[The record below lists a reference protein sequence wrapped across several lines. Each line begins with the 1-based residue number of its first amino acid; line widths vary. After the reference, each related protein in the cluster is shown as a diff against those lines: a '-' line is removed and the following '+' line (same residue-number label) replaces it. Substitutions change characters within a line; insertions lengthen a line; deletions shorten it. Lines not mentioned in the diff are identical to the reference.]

1 MSARP
6 RRRFLWILAAVNI
19 VAIPVFFYAAS
30 QRHSR
35 AAAPQAAPLPVYGT
49 VAPFSL
55 SERSGS
61 VLSSEGLSGKPWI
74 ASFIFTNCPNQCPMM
89 SHKMSL
95 LQQTLPPDVKLV
107 SISVDP
113 ERDTPEALAKY
124 AKSFHADE
132 ARWLFLTGAKEEVKG
147 VLRSFHMDNSDDPDL
162 HSLRFAL
169 VDPSGAIR
177 GYYDSTDV
185 EALKKL
191 PRDVEALRREARD
204 V

>member
-1 MSARP
+1 MSAQP
-6 RRRFLWILAAVNI
+6 RRRFLWILAIVNI
-19 VAIPVFFYAAS
+19 AVIPVFFYAVN

-35 AAAPQAAPLPVYGT
+35 AAALQAGPLPVYGT
-49 VAPFSL
+49 VAPFRL

-61 VLSSEGLSGKPWI
+61 ALSSGELSGKPWI

-95 LQQTLPPDVKLV
+95 MQQTLPPDVKLV

-132 ARWLFLTGAKEEVKG
+132 ARWLFLTGAKEEVGG
-147 VLRSFHMDNSDDPDL
+147 VLKSFHMNNSDDPDL

-169 VDPSGAIR
+169 VDARGAIR
-177 GYYDSTDV
+177 GYYDSSDA

-191 PRDVEALRREARD
+191 PRDIEALKREGGD